1 MYADG
6 AKRSPLAS
14 MPGTR
19 AFGVLRLRAAVDT
32 FVFLL
37 PASMETID
45 NNKTIVSV
53 PVILCVCAMT
63 FSVLS
68 GYVSMFEK
76 SGPDLPNSDTRDSIR
91 SEIPGLIS
99 HWLHEFDR
107 AAALPAGS
115 EYNSMHAFGMGVCVL
130 MHHTDASE
138 LTSFDSVRELRD
150 WYNRVCVCDAPWH
163 SLTWRGV
170 HHIVLSIQL
179 EFGNLFRI
187 QDGFMSVLPV
197 DRIIMCLMQRV
208 GCLMCHDYRHDD
220 CEQTQGAHA
229 NTQHDMDNVQLL
241 VDVDA
246 QNWRTPRPEAV
257 RQLLLALHT
266 VLGAFCL
273 FMHSEYIPAPDAANP
288 TTVLEDFHRE
298 SSMDDFYELAMIATV
313 PLGSIVQYKDKFR
326 HLFHS
331 VSQVV
336 YYHFPAYQRTKQ
348 LTIEQLQQED
358 TAVEHLLPLIQQLHP
373 MVPVLY
379 EHTGAGL
386 REAHERHPFAW
397 VVLGSYVV
405 LVDRQMQSYA
415 AKDLRS
421 LLRLLDDGH
430 V

>member
-1 MYADG
+1 M
-6 AKRSPLAS
+6 
-14 MPGTR
+14 
-19 AFGVLRLRAAVDT
+19 VLFEEGNSEL
-32 FVFLL
+32 
-37 PASMETID
+37 
-45 NNKTIVSV
+45 VSSE
-53 PVILCVCAMT
+53 ARN
-63 FSVLS
+63 
-68 GYVSMFEK
+68 
-76 SGPDLPNSDTRDSIR
+76 DIR
-91 SEIPGLIS
+91 NEIPGLIT
-99 HWLHEFDR
+99 HWLHEYDR
-107 AAALPAGS
+107 AAPLPAGR

-130 MHHTDASE
+130 MHHTEASE
-138 LTSFDSVRELRD
+138 LTSFDSRHELRD
-150 WYNRVCVCDAPWH
+150 WYNRVCVCDTPWH
-163 SLTWRGV
+163 SLTWRGI
-170 HHIVLSIQL
+170 HHILLSIQL
-179 EFGNLFRI
+179 EFGNLFSI
-187 QDGFMSVLPV
+187 QAGFVCALPV

-208 GCLMCHDYRHDD
+208 GFLLCHDYMYDD
-220 CEQTQGAHA
+220 SDQTETAHA
-229 NTQHDMDNVQLL
+229 NTQHDIDNVQLL

-266 VLGAFCL
+266 LLSAFCL
-273 FMHSEYIPAPDAANP
+273 LGHSEYIPQDAANP
-288 TTVLEDFHRE
+288 PTVLEDFHRE

-397 VVLGSYVV
+397 VVLGSCVV

-421 LLRLLDDGH
+421 LLHLLAD
-430 V
+430 